1 LPDSP
6 RMRQTAA
13 PRSSLDALDQWGI
26 QFPLLPD
33 DLAELVQPTPSSLA
47 QAISS
52 WRLSIPTLLPRQGDA
67 LDQWGIQF
75 PLLHEDLAELVQPT
89 PSSLA
94 QAISSWRLSI
104 PTLRPR
110 HGDALDQW
118 GIEFPIIYDELAAFG
133 ANCRGGRSQAR
144 ISAIL
149 GGRLNGFSRFG
160 AYAAIV
166 AVVVAGSA
174 SAVPSPASAGAL
186 PTRNEP
192 VLIVVADSAQIASLS
207 SITEQPSATSNP
219 TPGPTPGATLSA
231 TEQPSATSNPIPG
244 PTPSATLPAE
254 ALGIKPVSN
263 IPAPAVLAARP
274 VQVGLIALPTIQD
287 ARDYLVARLGAGVD
301 RRWGLSQSK
310 CASLIFQYE
319 AHWDPHATNKSSGAY
334 GLPQAHPASKLANW
348 AEAKA
353 KAAVEAGDPDSAWL
367 YRAWRDNP
375 VVQAEWGVDYMTRR
389 YGSPCGALAFRS
401 GYWQGGVLIPG
412 RGWY

>member
-1 LPDSP
+1 
-6 RMRQTAA
+6 MRLTAA

-26 QFPLLPD
+26 EFPLLPE
-33 DLAELVQPTPSSLA
+33 DLAELGQPTRSSLA

-52 WRLSIPTLLPRQGDA
+52 WRLSIPTLP
-67 LDQWGIQF
+67 
-75 PLLHEDLAELVQPT
+75 
-89 PSSLA
+89 
-94 QAISSWRLSI
+94 
-104 PTLRPR
+104 PR

-118 GIEFPIIYDELAAFG
+118 GIEFPITYDELAAFG

-144 ISAIL
+144 TSAIL
-149 GGRLNGFSRFG
+149 AGRLRGISTFG

-174 SAVPSPASAGAL
+174 SAIPSPASAGAP
-186 PTRNEP
+186 PTRNVP
-192 VLIVVADSAQIASLS
+192 VLIVLGDSAQIASLP

-219 TPGPTPGATLSA
+219 TLGPTPT
-231 TEQPSATSNPIPG
+231 
-244 PTPSATLPAE
+244 ATLPVE

-263 IPAPAVLAARP
+263 IPAPAVLAARLVP
-274 VQVGLIALPTIQD
+274 VGSTSLPTIQD
-287 ARDYLVARLGAGVD
+287 ARNYLVARLGAGVD
-301 RRWGLSQSK
+301 PRWGLSQSQ

-348 AEAKA
+348 AVAKA
-353 KAAVEAGDPDSAWL
+353 QAAEAAGDPETASL

-375 VVQAEWGVDYMTRR
+375 VVQAEWGVDYMIRR

-401 GYWQGGVLIPG
+401 GYWEGGVLIAG
-412 RGWY
+412 HGWY

>member
-1 LPDSP
+1 
-6 RMRQTAA
+6 MRQTAA

-26 QFPLLPD
+26 QFPLLPE

-52 WRLSIPTLLPRQGDA
+52 WRLSIPTLL
-67 LDQWGIQF
+67 
-75 PLLHEDLAELVQPT
+75 
-89 PSSLA
+89 
-94 QAISSWRLSI
+94 
-104 PTLRPR
+104 PR

-192 VLIVVADSAQIASLS
+192 VLIVVADSAQIASLP

-219 TPGPTPGATLSA
+219 TPSA

-244 PTPSATLPAE
+244 PTPGATLPAE

-263 IPAPAVLAARP
+263 IPASAVLEARP

-301 RRWGLSQSK
+301 RHWGLSQSQ

>member
-1 LPDSP
+1 MGRRLPDSP
-6 RMRQTAA
+6 YMRLTAA

-26 QFPLLPD
+26 EFPLLPE
-33 DLAELVQPTPSSLA
+33 DLAELEQPTRSSLA

-52 WRLSIPTLLPRQGDA
+52 WRLSIPTLP
-67 LDQWGIQF
+67 
-75 PLLHEDLAELVQPT
+75 
-89 PSSLA
+89 
-94 QAISSWRLSI
+94 
-104 PTLRPR
+104 PR

-118 GIEFPIIYDELAAFG
+118 GIEFPIAYDELAAFG
-133 ANCRGGRSQAR
+133 SNCRGGRSQAR
-144 ISAIL
+144 TSTIL
-149 GGRLNGFSRFG
+149 AGRLRGISTFG

-174 SAVPSPASAGAL
+174 SAVPSPASAGAP
-186 PTRNEP
+186 PTRNVP
-192 VLIVVADSAQIASLS
+192 VLIVLGDSAQIASLP

-219 TPGPTPGATLSA
+219 TLGPTPTATLPT
-231 TEQPSATSNPIPG
+231 TEQPSATSNPTLV
-244 PTPSATLPAE
+244 PTPTATLPAE
-254 ALGIKPVSN
+254 ALGIRPVSN

-274 VQVGLIALPTIQD
+274 LQVGSIALPTIQD
-287 ARDYLVARLGAGVD
+287 ARNYLVARLGAGVD
-301 RRWGLSQSK
+301 RRWGLSQSQ

-353 KAAVEAGDPDSAWL
+353 QAAEAAGDPGTASL

-375 VVQAEWGVDYMTRR
+375 VVQAEWGVDYMIRR

-412 RGWY
+412 HGWY